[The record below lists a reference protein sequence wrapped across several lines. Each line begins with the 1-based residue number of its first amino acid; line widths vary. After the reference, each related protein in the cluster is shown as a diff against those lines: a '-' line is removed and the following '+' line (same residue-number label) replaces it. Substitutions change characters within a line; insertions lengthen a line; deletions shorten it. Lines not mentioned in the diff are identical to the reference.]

1 MISFKKP
8 VWSFVLTLSV
18 FIIGISLTIEYSY
31 LLFHIFAEFFSI
43 IIAGV
48 IFVITWNSRD
58 KLDNGYLLFIGI
70 SFFFVGS
77 IDLLHAI
84 AYKGMNI
91 FIGYDANLP
100 TQMWIAARYLEAASL
115 LIAPVMLTRRVDTR
129 ITLFVFVA
137 VTSSLILLLFTNN
150 FPDCYIEGLGLTSF

>member
-84 AYKGMNI
+84 AYK
-91 FIGYDANLP
+91 
-100 TQMWIAARYLEAASL
+100 
-115 LIAPVMLTRRVDTR
+115 
-129 ITLFVFVA
+129 
-137 VTSSLILLLFTNN
+137 
-150 FPDCYIEGLGLTSF
+150 